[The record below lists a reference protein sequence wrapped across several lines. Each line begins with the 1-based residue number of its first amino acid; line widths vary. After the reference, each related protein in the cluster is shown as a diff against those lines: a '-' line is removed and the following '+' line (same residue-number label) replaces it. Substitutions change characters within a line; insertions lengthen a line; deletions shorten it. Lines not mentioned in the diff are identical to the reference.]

1 MITESVAVESINLL
15 LCWNTISFY
24 IVPLQRH
31 YCNDNMGVARS
42 FPERCNLERPYNML
56 WALAH
61 NFESVSG
68 RAANEICF
76 DWRTSI
82 SHSQTIPLTCAFSP
96 DFIVAPSTALASMST
111 SKANAVRVRKRRV
124 RSRHHVY
131 LSGN

>member
-15 LCWNTISFY
+15 LCWNTIGFY
-24 IVPLQRH
+24 IAPLQRH
-31 YCNDNMGVARS
+31 YCNDNTGVARS

-56 WALAH
+56 WALTH

-82 SHSQTIPLTCAFSP
+82 SHSQTIPLTCAQISSSLLRQLSP
-96 DFIVAPSTALASMST
+96 ACPH
-111 SKANAVRVRKRRV
+111 RKQMQFAYGSV
-124 RSRHHVY
+124 ECGHDIMVY